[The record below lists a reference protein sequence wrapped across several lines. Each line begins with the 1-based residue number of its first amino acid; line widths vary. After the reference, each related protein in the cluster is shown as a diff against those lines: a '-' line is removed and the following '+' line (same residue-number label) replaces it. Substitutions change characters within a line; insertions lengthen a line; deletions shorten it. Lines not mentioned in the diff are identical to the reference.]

1 MIKNLINIF
10 FPKVCYGCDNMMTD
24 NEKYV
29 CTKCR
34 HELPVTNFHF
44 DNKEAVKKVLY
55 GRVQLENATSLLR
68 FEKKGIVQELL
79 HKLKYKGYQEIGK
92 FFGDWLG
99 SELHLSNNYR
109 DVDMVIAVPL
119 DRRKLRKRGYN
130 QVHYF
135 SKAIAESLGVPVL
148 DNVLLKSGTT
158 QTQVFKKRS
167 LRWDSNKEVFKVVDF
182 KFISGKHIL
191 LCDDIITTGATIEA
205 CANQLL
211 KAPDVKISIA
221 TMAIAQ

>member
-99 SELHLSNNYR
+99 SELRLSNNYR
-109 DVDMVIAVPL
+109 EVDMVIAVPL
-119 DRRKLRKRGYN
+119 DSRKLRKRGYN

-135 SKAIAESLGVPVL
+135 SKAIAESFGVPVL
-148 DNVLLKSGTT
+148 DNVLLKTGTT

-167 LRWDSNKEVFKVVDF
+167 LRWNTNKEVFKVADY

>member
-99 SELHLSNNYR
+99 SELRLSNNYR

-148 DNVLLKSGTT
+148 DNVLLKTGTT

-167 LRWDSNKEVFKVVDF
+167 LRWNTNKEVFKVTDY

-205 CANQLL
+205 CANQLI